1 MHKLKKGSG
10 ISGAEGCQ
18 AVAADPVPPME
29 RRMHMTSSWTGVKN
43 INEKEGAP

>member
-1 MHKLKKGSG
+1 
-10 ISGAEGCQ
+10 
-18 AVAADPVPPME
+18 ME